1 MDKAQDKTKIHFR
14 LHFSKSVYLLVL
26 MLISVCFF
34 HFTPIAEYTDFD
46 ICLVAFLFWLIL
58 GHFLY
63 KPWRKWFSI
72 SLYKA
77 YWPLFLIWLGVV
89 ISFFPARSLYGQ
101 SFLASFIVSRDM
113 LTLLALPF
121 LFVIKPTR
129 QDVEIAVKC
138 FSVILL
144 VFSVLDA
151 LNIPII
157 DRNFFIDEEH
167 PRKLIADDDF
177 VMLLPGFQ
185 WVGISLF
192 FSLDRLKKVFSGR
205 NLLSSLFFFAAVF
218 LLQNRSML
226 FICAVLFAYTF
237 FTVQGKTPKQTAV
250 IRYGTLLIIV
260 LIIGIS
266 APQWVKIFKETG
278 SQLGNDQ
285 YNRILAYNYFLF
297 QACPRAIYYFTG
309 TGMISAHSSSIMA
322 DLREAGIFNSDVGF
336 VGLWNYYGILPI
348 LAILIVLL
356 LGLKKGCPI
365 FLKYN
370 AIFILISGATI
381 ACFNTPDKIL
391 WLSVFIYMIYDA
403 QRTTA
408 TATSRRKVPTGCD
421 QHPDLVGG

>member
-1 MDKAQDKTKIHFR
+1 
-14 LHFSKSVYLLVL
+14 

-72 SLYKA
+72 SLYKS
-77 YWPLFLIWLGVV
+77 YWPLYMVWLGVV

-101 SFLASFIVSRDM
+101 SFLTSFIVSRDM

-121 LFVIKPTR
+121 LFIIRPSR
-129 QDVEIAVKC
+129 QDVEKAAKW

-144 VFSVLDA
+144 VFAILDA
-151 LNIPII
+151 INIPIL

-167 PRKLIADDDF
+167 PRKLIADDDY

-192 FSLDRLKKVFSGR
+192 FCLDRLKRVFSGR

-226 FICAVLFAYTF
+226 FICAVFFVYTF

-250 IRYGTLLIIV
+250 IRYGTLLIVALIV
-260 LIIGIS
+260 GITS
-266 APQWVKIFKETG
+266 PQWIKLIKETG

-285 YNRILAYNYFLF
+285 YNRILAFNYFLF
-297 QACPRAIYYFTG
+297 QACPSAIYYLTG
-309 TGMISAHSSSIMA
+309 TGMISAHVSSIMA
-322 DLREAGIFNSDVGF
+322 DLREAGIFNSDVGLI
-336 VGLWNYYGILPI
+336 GLWNYYGILPI
-348 LAILIVLL
+348 LAILAVSL
-356 LGLKKGCPI
+356 LGLKKGNPLY
-365 FLKYN
+365 LKFN
-370 AIFILISGATI
+370 AIFILVGGATI
-381 ACFNTPDKIL
+381 ACFNTPDKVL
-391 WLSVFIYMIYDA
+391 WLCTFIYLVYDSSGTA
-403 QRTTA
+403 VATTSGRT
-408 TATSRRKVPTGCD
+408 VPTGND
-421 QHPDLVGG
+421 QHTDLIGG